1 MKTISGNIKKNYIFK
16 FMSSTVFDE
25 AIWLLYLVSRGMSLV
40 QIGILESIF
49 HITSMLCEVP
59 TGYIADR
66 FGRKT
71 SRIMG
76 RGFAFIGCVIMIS
89 SHSFAFF
96 ALGIIFSAL
105 SYNLE
110 SGAGDALVYD
120 SMIESGQED
129 KYMKVK
135 GRQEICFQSAR
146 LVSLIGGGLIATYSY
161 LLAYL
166 LTAVIHLASFLF
178 SFSFKEPEV
187 GRVEVRVSFFRL
199 IRDSFQVVWEHK
211 GVLRYIFYIEGLSLF
226 CTTLYFYFQ
235 NFLKSKGYTEFQIGL
250 VLAAS
255 AVAGLIASS
264 FAYRLE
270 KRLGERKLILVASPI
285 AILLFGMI
293 ALTHMEALALILLSA
308 IDTILF
314 VVFSDYINKQIPS
327 QQRATILSFQSMFF
341 SIMMVAFFPAVGAIS
356 QYMGFKTAFA
366 FIAALALILMSLSTV
381 FMLRDKGVEKGSLKG
396 G

>member
-1 MKTISGNIKKNYIFK
+1 
-16 FMSSTVFDE
+16 MSSTVFDE
-25 AIWLLYLVSRGMSLV
+25 AIWLLYLASRGMSLV

-66 FGRKT
+66 YGRKT

-76 RGFAFIGCVIMIS
+76 RGAAFIGCVIMIS

-96 ALGIIFSAL
+96 AIGIIFSSL

-120 SMIESGQED
+120 SMIECGQED

-146 LVSLIGGGLIATYSY
+146 LISLIAGGLIATYSY

-166 LTAVIHLASFLF
+166 LTAAIHLASFLF

-187 GRVEVRVSFFRL
+187 GRVEVRVSFFRH
-199 IRDSFQVVWEHK
+199 IRDSLQVVWEHK

-264 FAYRLE
+264 FAYRIE
-270 KRLGERKLILVASPI
+270 QKLGERKLILVASPI

-293 ALTHMEALALILLSA
+293 ALTHMESLALILLSA

-366 FIAALALILMSLSTV
+366 FIAALALILMTLSTV
-381 FMLRDKGVEKGSLKG
+381 FMLRDKRVEKGSLKG